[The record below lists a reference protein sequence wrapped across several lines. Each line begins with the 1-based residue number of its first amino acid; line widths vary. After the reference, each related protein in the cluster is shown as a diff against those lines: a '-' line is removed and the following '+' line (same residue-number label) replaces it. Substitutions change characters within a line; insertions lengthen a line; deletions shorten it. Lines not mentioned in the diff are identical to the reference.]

1 MGVYKDAERGT
12 WFVELRYK
20 NAYGEPKKKKK
31 RGFKKQSDAKKWEAK
46 FLNSL
51 YSDPEITFENLYN
64 EYIKDNEKRCKKTT
78 LYNKKSYFKSHIL
91 PYFGKMKIKDISALA
106 IRKWQNELLKNN
118 YSQTYL
124 FTLHKQLSAFFNF
137 ALKFYNLKQ
146 NPCSLS
152 GSMGGK
158 KSENEM
164 KIWNLENFTLF
175 LTKVQKEEPKL
186 AFKLLFWTGMRIGE
200 LLALTFADI
209 DFENNIIKINK
220 TLSKVNNTILIT
232 DPKTKASIRNIQC
245 PIFLIEEIKRYKNN
259 FYDLKKE
266 QRIINMTRHGLS
278 RYIKT
283 YSKRLGLEKIRL
295 HDFRHS
301 HASFLLHKNVNIL
314 VISKRLGHES
324 PSTTLN
330 IYAHLLPESND
341 HLKFILN
348 EKKVLSPNCPQIEK

>member
-31 RGFKKQSDAKKWEAK
+31 RGLKKQSDAKKWEAK

-158 KSENEM
+158 KSENDFLHEEC
-164 KIWNLENFTLF
+164 NL
-175 LTKVQKEEPKL
+175 
-186 AFKLLFWTGMRIGE
+186 
-200 LLALTFADI
+200 
-209 DFENNIIKINK
+209 
-220 TLSKVNNTILIT
+220 
-232 DPKTKASIRNIQC
+232 
-245 PIFLIEEIKRYKNN
+245 
-259 FYDLKKE
+259 
-266 QRIINMTRHGLS
+266 
-278 RYIKT
+278 
-283 YSKRLGLEKIRL
+283 
-295 HDFRHS
+295 
-301 HASFLLHKNVNIL
+301 
-314 VISKRLGHES
+314 
-324 PSTTLN
+324 
-330 IYAHLLPESND
+330 
-341 HLKFILN
+341 
-348 EKKVLSPNCPQIEK
+348 